1 MYKKDLWAYG
11 SGFLT
16 NKHSLNQ
23 ITHRG
28 RSCSG
33 GRGRSCGGALIS
45 PSSNIDSY
53 LLSLVSPM
61 KYMNISKP
69 IKAKTQRRGGAL
81 KFIR

>member
-28 RSCSG
+28 RTYSG
-33 GRGRSCGGALIS
+33 GRGRSSGGALIS
-45 PSSNIDSY
+45 II
-53 LLSLVSPM
+53 
-61 KYMNISKP
+61 ISKSNEIYEY
-69 IKAKTQRRGGAL
+69 IKTKSKNPTPRRST
-81 KFIR
+81 

>member
-69 IKAKTQRRGGAL
+69 KAKTQRRGGAL